1 MYKQNIKTMRYQF
14 NEIFVENQDGTL
26 SPVRHI
32 RVGGVS
38 FGPSVSFGPGA
49 AFGGVNFYQYKGHE
63 LEADHEGG
71 VLVIKA
77 IY

>member
-1 MYKQNIKTMRYQF
+1 MRYQF
-14 NEIFVENQDGTL
+14 SQIFTENQNGTL
-26 SPVRHI
+26 SPLRRI

-38 FGPSVSFGPGA
+38 FGPAVSFGPRA
-49 AFGGVNFYQYKGHE
+49 TFGGVNFYEYKGRT
-63 LEADHEGG
+63 LEADDEGD

>member
-1 MYKQNIKTMRYQF
+1 MRYQF
-14 NEIFVENQDGTL
+14 NQVFTENRNGDTL
-26 SPVRHI
+26 SPTRQI

-38 FGPSVSFGPGA
+38 FGPGVSFGANA
-49 AFGGVNFYQYKGHE
+49 AFGGVNFHQYKGHE
-63 LEADHEGG
+63 LEADDEDG

>member
-1 MYKQNIKTMRYQF
+1 MRYQF
-14 NEIFVENQDGTL
+14 SEVFTENQNGTL
-26 SPVRHI
+26 SPARQI

-38 FGPSVSFGPGA
+38 FGPGVSFGSGA
-49 AFGGVNFYQYKGHE
+49 AFGGVNFHQYKGHE
-63 LEADHEGG
+63 LEADDEDG

>member
-1 MYKQNIKTMRYQF
+1 MKYNF
-14 NEIFVENQDGTL
+14 NEIFTENQDGTL
-26 SPVRHI
+26 SPIKQI

-38 FGPSVSFGPGA
+38 LGPGLSFGAGA
-49 AFGGVNFYQYKGHE
+49 AFGGVNFHQYKGHE
-63 LEADHEGG
+63 IEADDEDG